1 MGKEGEALKGLNF
14 RKQNKKSKSNL
25 NLRFNVLTVLTY
37 CIGILLIVQLFNLQI
52 VHGAEYREESN
63 TRLTRETTLEAA
75 RGQILDRT
83 GTALVSSSTKFDL
96 ELYKTKIDD
105 NELNHSIL
113 NIVNLLEKYQI
124 KYVDSF
130 PISINPF
137 EFTISDQTLVNWK
150 KSNNLDENISAEEA
164 FYKFK
169 DKYDIENTDISEIR
183 KIIAIRYEITTTGY
197 SSTKALT
204 IAEDIP
210 REAVAEFSESSDKF
224 PGINIV
230 TEPVRE
236 YTSGTLASHIL
247 GYASKISSEEY
258 ESRKDTYSQNDIIG
272 KTGIEYVF
280 EEYLKGQNGT
290 KQIDMAVDGTI
301 TSEYTSE
308 EAEAGSDVVLTIDSN
323 LQKITEQV
331 LEANIQKI
339 ASGGFGKRYDAKAG
353 SCVVMNVKTGEILA
367 MASYPNYNP
376 ADFVG
381 GISTENWN
389 RYNTDPAK
397 PLMNKAVQNSYPPGS
412 IFKMVTAIAGLE
424 SGAITRTE
432 KINDTGLYIKY
443 GERWPCWYYT
453 DYHSGHGYLNV
464 SQAIE
469 RSCNYFF
476 YETGDRMGIETLSKY
491 ARYFG
496 LGVKTGVELP
506 SETAGAMATPEY
518 AETVGITWTK
528 GQTINASIGQ
538 GLDNFSPL
546 QMAKYISML
555 ANGGH
560 NVDISIV
567 KSIIKPDG
575 TEASTEEINNFVN
588 QKLGLTNQQIE
599 DLEIHQE
606 NLNAILEG
614 MRSVTSD
621 TTGTA
626 YVRFQDFGIS
636 VGGKTGSAEAFDDNG
651 NEVVHAWFAGFAP
664 FEDPDIAVVV
674 MVENGG
680 HGNYTAEVVRDV
692 MGEYFGMNTQ
702 DVQEDMSAVNYNQFL
717 R

>member
-1 MGKEGEALKGLNF
+1 MKGLSF
-14 RKQNKKSKSNL
+14 KRKKKKARSNL

-37 CIGILLIVQLFNLQI
+37 IIGIILIIQLFNLQI

-75 RGQILDRT
+75 RGEILDRT
-83 GTALVSSSTKFDL
+83 GTALVTNSTKFSV

-105 NELNHSIL
+105 NELNNSIL
-113 NIVNLLEKYQI
+113 NIVNLLEKYQVE
-124 KYVDSF
+124 YVDSF
-130 PISINPF
+130 PISIDPF
-137 EFTISDQTLVNWK
+137 QFTISDETLADWK
-150 KSNNLDENISAEEA
+150 ESYDLDENISAEEA
-164 FYKFK
+164 FYDFK
-169 DKYDIENTDISEIR
+169 DRYDIENTDISEIR

-197 SSTKALT
+197 SSTRALT

-247 GYASKISSEEY
+247 GYASTISAEEY
-258 ESRKDTYSQNDIIG
+258 AKRKDTYDPNDIIG

-280 EEYLKGQNGT
+280 EEYLKGQDGT

-301 TSEYTSE
+301 TAEYTSE
-308 EAEAGSDVVLTIDSN
+308 EAIAGSDVVLTIDSN
-323 LQKITEQV
+323 LQTITEQA

-339 ASGGFGKRYDAKAG
+339 ASGGFGRAYDAKAG

-367 MASYPNYNP
+367 MASYPNYDP
-376 ADFVG
+376 ADFVN
-381 GISTENWN
+381 GISTDKWN
-389 RYNTDPAK
+389 QYNTDPAK
-397 PLMNKAVQNSYPPGS
+397 PLMNKAVQNSYAPGS

-424 SGAITRTE
+424 SGVITRTE
-432 KINDTGLYIKY
+432 IINDTGLYSKY
-443 GERWPCWYYT
+443 GETWPCWYYT
-453 DYHSGHGYLNV
+453 DYHRGHGRINV

-476 YETGDRMGIETLSKY
+476 YETGDRMGIETLAKY

-506 SETAGAMATPEY
+506 SEASGAMASPEY
-518 AETVGITWTK
+518 AETVGVTWTK

-555 ANGGH
+555 ANGG
-560 NVDISIV
+560 NDIDVSII

-588 QKLGLTNQQIE
+588 QKLGLQEDTSE
-599 DLEIHQE
+599 DLTISQE
-606 NLNAILEG
+606 NLDAVLQG
-614 MRSVTSD
+614 MQSVTSD

-664 FEDPDIAVVV
+664 FEDPEIAVVV

-680 HGNYTAEVVRDV
+680 HGNYTAEVVRDI
-692 MGEYFGMNTQ
+692 MEEYFGMNTQ
-702 DVQEDMSAVNYNQFL
+702 DVQEDMSAVNYSQSL

>member
-1 MGKEGEALKGLNF
+1 MKGLSF
-14 RKQNKKSKSNL
+14 KRKNKKSRSNL
-25 NLRFNVLTVLTY
+25 NLRFNILTVFTY
-37 CIGILLIVQLFNLQI
+37 AIGIVLIIQLFNLQI

-75 RGQILDRT
+75 RGEILDRT
-83 GTALVSSSTKFDL
+83 GTALVTNATKFSV

-105 NELNHSIL
+105 KELNDSIL

-124 KYVDSF
+124 KYADSF

-137 EFTISDQTLVNWK
+137 EFTISDETLTNWK
-150 KSNNLDENISAEEA
+150 KTYDLEENISAEEA

-169 DKYDIENTDISEIR
+169 DKYDIENTDIGEIR

-204 IAEDIP
+204 IAEGIP

-236 YTSGTLASHIL
+236 YTSGVLASHIL
-247 GYASKISSEEY
+247 GYASTISSEEY
-258 ESRKDTYSQNDIIG
+258 EKRKDTYNQNDIIG

-280 EEYLKGQNGT
+280 EEYLKGQDGT

-308 EAEAGSDVVLTIDSN
+308 EAVAGSDIVLTIDSN
-323 LQKITEQV
+323 LQKVTEQA

-339 ASGGFGKRYDAKAG
+339 ASGGFSQTFDTKAG

-367 MASYPNYNP
+367 MASYPNYDP
-376 ADFVG
+376 ADFVN
-381 GISTENWN
+381 GISTDKWN
-389 RYNTDPAK
+389 QYNTDPAK
-397 PLMNKAVQNSYPPGS
+397 PLMNKAVQNAYPPGS

-424 SGAITRTE
+424 SGAVTRTE
-432 KINDTGLYIKY
+432 KINDTGIYAKY
-443 GERWPCWYYT
+443 GETWPCWYYT
-453 DYHSGHGYLNV
+453 DYHRGHGYLNV

-476 YETGDRMGIETLSKY
+476 YETGDRMGIETLAKY
-491 ARYFG
+491 AKYFG

-506 SETAGAMATPEY
+506 SETSGAMATPEY
-518 AETVGITWTK
+518 AETVNVLWSK

-538 GLDNFSPL
+538 GLDSFSPL

-560 NVDISIV
+560 DIDVSIV

-588 QKLGLTNQQIE
+588 QKLGLQEEQTEQ
-599 DLEIHQE
+599 LEIHQE

-614 MRSVTSD
+614 MKSVTSD

-636 VGGKTGSAEAFDDNG
+636 VGGKTGSAEAIGENEQ
-651 NEVVHAWFAGFAP
+651 EVVHGWFAGFAP
-664 FEDPDIAVVV
+664 FEDPEIAVVV

-680 HGNYTAEVVRDV
+680 HGNYTAEVVRDI
-692 MGEYFGMNTQ
+692 MEEYFGMNTQ
-702 DVQEDMSAVNYNQFL
+702 EVQEDMSATNYNQSL